1 MEKPAA
7 MSTAPGIALGE
18 RLAHSPRTP
27 LERYRDDGPLA
38 RLLGATV
45 GRLVPVPPLPLGLVG
60 AAGLIAVAAAEGD
73 AASEG
78 TVAAAIAWFVVWA
91 GISSGRPHTDR
102 FAWALPGIVRVG
114 EYGGIIWIGATV
126 GESAS
131 AGAYSLIA
139 ALAFRHYDL
148 VYRSRFQG
156 KSPAPWLDVAAGGW
170 EGRLVV
176 VALLLAAGAL
186 PAGLFVLAGVLAG
199 VLVSECVV
207 SWTRPSAA
215 PVSIYEDEEDEGD

>member
-1 MEKPAA
+1 
-7 MSTAPGIALGE
+7 MSTAPGVALGE

-27 LERYRDDGPLA
+27 LEHYRDDGPLA

-45 GRLVPVPPLPLGLVG
+45 GRLVPVPPLPLGLIG
-60 AAGLIAVAAAEGD
+60 AAGLLAVAAAEGD
-73 AASEG
+73 AASDG
-78 TVAAAIAWFVVWA
+78 TVAAAVAWFALWA

-102 FAWALPGIVRVG
+102 FAWALPSVVRAG

-126 GESAS
+126 GESAT
-131 AGAYSLIA
+131 AAAFALIA

-156 KSPAPWLDVAAGGW
+156 RPPAAWLDVATGGW

-176 VALLLAAGAL
+176 VTLLLVAGAL
-186 PAGLFVLAGVLAG
+186 PAALFVLAGALAA

-207 SWTRPSAA
+207 SWRRHAA
-215 PVSIYEDEEDEGD
+215 TPVSIYEDEEDEGD

>member
-1 MEKPAA
+1 

-27 LERYRDDGPLA
+27 LEHYRDDGPLA

-45 GRLVPVPPLPLGLVG
+45 GRLVPIPPLPLGLIG
-60 AAGLIAVAAAEGD
+60 AAGLLAAAAAEGD
-73 AASEG
+73 AASDG

-91 GISSGRPHTDR
+91 GVSSGRPHTDR
-102 FAWALPGIVRVG
+102 FAWALPGVVRAG

-131 AGAYSLIA
+131 TGAFALIA
-139 ALAFRHYDL
+139 SLAFRHYDL

-156 KSPAPWLDVAAGGW
+156 KPPAAWLDVAAGGW

-176 VALLLAAGAL
+176 VTVLLAAGAL
-186 PAGLFVLAGVLAG
+186 PAALFVLAGVLAV